1 MLRRTAAATAA
12 IALTSAVAPLPLA
25 GATTSSATFAKKANA
40 ACAAAGAKVE
50 QLPKMSDSNA
60 AEVLAAEGDIV
71 AALVKKL
78 KTIDAPKAKAS
89 KYKSFVA
96 VNQEQAKLVDK
107 AIAAAKKKQTSKVES
122 YLKQLAKAGDR
133 SDALAKSLKLS
144 DCAKSYTAGGGGSSA

>member
-25 GATTSSATFAKKANA
+25 GATTSSATFTKKANA

-60 AEVLAAEGDIV
+60 AQILVAEGDIV

-96 VNQEQAKLVDK
+96 VNQKQVTLVRK

-122 YLKQLAKAGDR
+122 YLKQLAKSGDR

-144 DCAKSYTAGGGGSSA
+144 DCAKSYAPGGGTTA